1 MSKKNTPISIYKND
15 TNFNKVMRYLKR
27 GNKLT
32 DQLSYKED
40 GTEYFEYL
48 DVDIANGN
56 FARSTKVEKIVMNA
70 EGRFVSVPV
79 VGEELKKLQS
89 SESRA
94 NTIGAHIQSLRA
106 LEGADEALI
115 ASGMLEHA
123 KGDAGSWEN
132 IPLPENKVSDAN
144 VENTDDDNVNKIE
157 PSEIFG
163 NYSDIFNKHLKYPID
178 MYTGGEI
185 PIPLSNADPTQGSQD
200 YIFIEQFL
208 YKAPQAGAQRPK
220 FEQNKKG
227 ELEDTTGLLG
237 EVLDRGVTRGSNLL
251 GDPKGSCILPIPNRL
266 GVSQGVNWGEARANA
281 VQLGAFQAASGAT
294 AQIAENITN
303 GQGPGL
309 VGLVRDGFNQ
319 AKSVFNTVSADMAEN
334 DGSANAGAVINAVIA
349 KSVLGRIGINVDTE
363 QFLTRETG
371 AAINPNLELLFGGP
385 QLRTFS
391 FVFNFAP
398 NSQEEA
404 KVVRQIQRWF
414 RQGMLPQKTTFGAGG
429 ASLFLGSPNVFRICY
444 KNNKRRIKGLN
455 TFKICACTS
464 VEIDF
469 TPDGV
474 YQSYEDDDARS
485 MPVRSTMKLDFNELT
500 PIFANDYN
508 LDDSTVDDQS
518 LADLGMNILGNND
531 ITEDDLGF

>member
-15 TNFNKVMRYLKR
+15 TNFNKAMRYLKR

-32 DQLSYKED
+32 DQLSYKVD
-40 GTEYFEYL
+40 GQEYFEYI
-48 DVDIANGN
+48 DIDIANGN
-56 FARSTKVEKIVMNA
+56 FGRSTKVTKLGVNA
-70 EGRFVSVPV
+70 KGDLTVITV
-79 VGEELKKLQS
+79 VGDELKKLQS
-89 SESRA
+89 SDARA
-94 NTIGAHIQSLRA
+94 NTIGAHLQSLRG
-106 LEGADEALI
+106 LEGADEALT
-115 ASGMLEHA
+115 ASGMLDYGQ
-123 KGDAGSWEN
+123 GDESWSN
-132 IPLPENKVSDAN
+132 IPLPEGSADGN
-144 VENTDDDNVNKIE
+144 VDDESFGEIE
-157 PSEIFG
+157 PAEIFG
-163 NYSDIFNKHLKYPID
+163 NYDTIFNKHLKYPVD
-178 MYTGGEI
+178 MYIGGEA
-185 PIPLSNADPTQGSQD
+185 NDENEGSQD

-208 YKAPQAGAQRPK
+208 YKAPQAGAQKPSYV
-220 FEQNKKG
+220 ENDEG
-227 ELEDTTGLLG
+227 NLEDETGLLG
-237 EVLDRGVTRGSNLL
+237 DILKRGVSRGSNII

-281 VQLGAFQAASGAT
+281 VQLGAFQATTGAT
-294 AQIAENITN
+294 ADLLRKGGEGA
-303 GQGPGL
+303 GL
-309 VGLVRDGFNQ
+309 VNLVRDGFNQ
-319 AKSVFNTVSADMAEN
+319 GKSVFNTVSEELRN
-334 DGSANAGAVINAVIA
+334 QDGTANAGAVINAVIA

-398 NSQEEA
+398 NSTEEA

-429 ASLFLGSPNVFRICY
+429 ASLFLGSPNVFRVCY

-464 VEIDF
+464 VEVDF

-474 YQSYEDDDARS
+474 YQSYEDVDARS

-500 PIFANDYN
+500 PIFANDYR
-508 LDDSTVDDQS
+508 LDETTVDDQS

>member
-32 DQLSYKED
+32 DQLEYNVD
-40 GTEYFEYL
+40 GTKYFEYI

-56 FARSTKVEKIVMNA
+56 FGRSTKVEKFTTNSKG
-70 EGRFVSVPV
+70 EFVTVPV
-79 VGEELKKLQS
+79 VGEELKKLQGTDA
-89 SESRA
+89 RA
-94 NTIGAHIQSLRA
+94 NTIGAHIQSLRG
-106 LEGADEALI
+106 LEGADEALT
-115 ASGMLEHA
+115 ASGMLVHA
-123 KGDAGSWEN
+123 KGDQSWTK
-132 IPLPENKVSDAN
+132 IPLPEGSADGN
-144 VENTDDDNVNKIE
+144 VENEDDGVNTIE

-163 NYSDIFNKHLKYPID
+163 NYSEIFNKHLKYPVD
-178 MYTGGEI
+178 MYIGGEA
-185 PIPLSNADPTQGSQD
+185 NEENDGSQD

-208 YKAPQAGAQRPK
+208 YKAPQAGAKRGN
-220 FEQNKKG
+220 FEYNKD
-227 ELEDTTGLLG
+227 EDRYEDTTGLLG
-237 EVLDRGVTRGSNLL
+237 ETLTRGISRGSNIL

-281 VQLGAFQAASGAT
+281 VQLGAFQAASAAT
-294 AQIAENITN
+294 ANIAEDIAK
-303 GQGPGL
+303 GKGPGL

-319 AKSVFNTVSADMAEN
+319 AKSVFNTVSSDMAQN

-398 NSQEEA
+398 NSVEEA

-414 RQGMLPQKTTFGAGG
+414 RQGMLPQKTSFGGGG
-429 ASLFLGSPNVFRICY
+429 ASLFLGSPNVFRVCY

-474 YQSYEDDDARS
+474 YQSYEDEGANS

-500 PIFANDYN
+500 PIFANDYRF
-508 LDDSTVDDQS
+508 DDTNEDDQS
-518 LADLGMNILGNND
+518 LRDLGMNITEENAF
-531 ITEDDLGF
+531 TEDDLGF

>member
-32 DQLSYKED
+32 DQLEYRVD
-40 GTEYFEYL
+40 GKIYFEYI
-48 DVDIANGN
+48 DIDIANGN
-56 FARSTKVEKIVMNA
+56 FGRSTKVEKFTQNA
-70 EGRFVSVPV
+70 QGEFVTVPV
-79 VGEELKKLQS
+79 VGEELKKLQGTDA
-89 SESRA
+89 RA

-106 LEGADEALI
+106 LEGADEALT
-115 ASGMLEHA
+115 ASGMLVHA
-123 KGDAGSWEN
+123 EGDQSWTK
-132 IPLPENKVSDAN
+132 IPLPDGSADAN
-144 VENTDDDNVNKIE
+144 VDTDDNVNKIQ
-157 PSEIFG
+157 PAEIFG
-163 NYSDIFNKHLKYPID
+163 NYSDIFNKHLKYPVD
-178 MYTGGEI
+178 MYIGGDAGEE
-185 PIPLSNADPTQGSQD
+185 NEGSQD

-208 YKAPQAGAQRPK
+208 YKAPQAGMERPK
-220 FEQNKKG
+220 FETNSKG
-227 ELEDTTGLLG
+227 ELEDTTDLLG
-237 EVLDRGVTRGSNLL
+237 NILDRGVSRGSNIL

-281 VQLGAFQAASGAT
+281 VQLGAFQAASAAT
-294 AQIAENITN
+294 ANVAEDIAN
-303 GQGPGL
+303 GRGPGL

-319 AKSVFNTVSADMAEN
+319 AKSVFNTVSDDMARN

-398 NSQEEA
+398 NSVEEA

-414 RQGMLPQKTTFGAGG
+414 RQGMLPQKTTYGG
-429 ASLFLGSPNVFRICY
+429 GGGSLFLGSPNVFRVCY
-444 KNNKRRIKGLN
+444 KNNKRRIRGLN